1 MKGYIQV
8 FLIGGTETDRG
19 SRTAVY
25 PSHKNEKG
33 QYTRVFQAEVHAIPW
48 EIDERFKD
56 RRIAICSDNQPA
68 LMALYSITTNIV
80 QELNSELND
89 FNSISRFKTVKLL

>member
-1 MKGYIQV
+1 MKGYIEV

-33 QYTRVFQAEVHAIPW
+33 QYTRVFQAEVQATLRATPW

-56 RRIAICSDNQPA
+56 RRIAICCDS
-68 LMALYSITTNIV
+68 
-80 QELNSELND
+80 
-89 FNSISRFKTVKLL
+89 